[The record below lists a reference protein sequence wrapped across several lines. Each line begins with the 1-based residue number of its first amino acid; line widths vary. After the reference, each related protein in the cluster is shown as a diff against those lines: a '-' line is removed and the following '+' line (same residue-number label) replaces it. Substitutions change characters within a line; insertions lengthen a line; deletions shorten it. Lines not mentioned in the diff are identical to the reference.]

1 MLNNVEHSHEYI
13 KRYILG
19 WIFNN
24 VEHSHIIKRYI
35 PRVDYVTMFNI
46 HT

>member
-1 MLNNVEHSHEYI
+1 MLYSIEHSHEYI

-24 VEHSHIIKRYI
+24 VEHSHEYIKRYI
-35 PRVDYVTMFNI
+35 LGWNAQQC
-46 HT
+46 